1 MVKRGYGFSLSF
13 LSQIFQRKKTE
24 DSYGRPKFFLA
35 LSLDRD
41 YHLAT
46 TSSFRCWPALVRHYS
61 AFISIISALP
71 SALLCFFSFFL

>member
-1 MVKRGYGFSLSF
+1 MVKKGYGFSLSF

-35 LSLDRD
+35 LSLDRN

-61 AFISIISALP
+61 TFISIMLSVNYRRIYTRFIR
-71 SALLCFFSFFL
+71 C

>member
-1 MVKRGYGFSLSF
+1 MVKKGYRFSLSF

-46 TSSFRCWPALVRHYS
+46 TSYFRCWPALV
-61 AFISIISALP
+61 AFISIMLSVNYRRIYTRFIR
-71 SALLCFFSFFL
+71 C